1 MISFAVQTLH
11 CEGTGPGSGGP
22 LASITSS
29 PVMAG
34 LGLGI
39 ALAGVPGA
47 VQAVLVLAGLGVWLL
62 LTGVIA

>member
-1 MISFAVQTLH
+1 
-11 CEGTGPGSGGP
+11 

-29 PVMAG
+29 PVVAG